1 MLGLLLVT
9 WLVWVGGATTLV
21 PYGRASAAGWIVL
34 VCVAGVVVWRRARPR
49 APDPLRAR
57 LFWGAEAV
65 FALAFA
71 AMALLVAYAP
81 DVWNTEKPMDM
92 AFSNAVNRART
103 FPPEDPWLAGAD
115 LNYYYLGHLA
125 LALPVKLAALAP
137 DRGYNVAVAAL
148 FGLTAAAVFTLGA
161 TLWAAIRGE
170 EGARRAGA
178 GAVLLVLVL
187 GNLDGARELAAGGAY
202 DWFAPARV
210 VPDAITEF
218 PWFSFI
224 LGDLHAHVL
233 ALPFTLLVLAFAL
246 QVVLGG
252 PRRGRRG
259 RSRARARGAVR
270 RQRLVVSRH
279 GGRARTG
286 RARAPRG
293 ARLARG
299 RPRAS
304 ASWSCCRSTCA
315 STRRPGG
322 SGWSGTGRDSSTWRC
337 GSARSRSS
345 PASRSRAA
353 RGRSRP
359 GLLAAGAL
367 AALGYAAAG
376 LLAVLLAA
384 SLYAVFS
391 APAPQRA
398 VWLLV
403 AGGLACLLGPELLY
417 VRDEFDG
424 SPLYRMNTVFKLG
437 YQAWLLLGLAG
448 IGALAW
454 RRPGRVF
461 TAAAAAVVLAAAVYP
476 IAGTYARTDGF
487 ARTPTLDG
495 LGWLRER
502 APGDPGAIAWLNA
515 HAPTGAVVLESTG
528 EDYSPDGHA
537 RISTFTGLPTV
548 LGWPG
553 HELQWGHDARA
564 RAGRTSSGSTGSPT
578 RRGAAAARAVRDPLR
593 RRGTAG
599 ARRPRARGRGQVGRA
614 RPARVRP
621 RGHDVW
627 ELSPGAR
634 TATRASRRSGST
646 ARAA

>member
-1 MLGLLLVT
+1 MA
-9 WLVWVGGATTLV
+9 GG
-21 PYGRASAAGWIVL
+21 R
-34 VCVAGVVVWRRARPR
+34 
-49 APDPLRAR
+49 
-57 LFWGAEAV
+57 
-65 FALAFA
+65 
-71 AMALLVAYAP
+71 
-81 DVWNTEKPMDM
+81 DV
-92 AFSNAVNRART
+92 
-103 FPPEDPWLAGAD
+103 
-115 LNYYYLGHLA
+115 NYYYLGHLA

-170 EGARRAGA
+170 EGARRAGV
-178 GAVLLVLVL
+178 GAVVLVLVL
-187 GNLDGARELAAGGAY
+187 GNLDGARRAGGHGAY
-202 DWFAPARV
+202 DWFAPARAA
-210 VPDAITEF
+210 PDAITEF

-233 ALPFTLLVLAFAL
+233 ALPFTLLMLAFAL
-246 QVVLGG
+246 QVVLGR
-252 PRRGRRG
+252 PAPGRRG

-270 RQRLVVSRH
+270 RRRLVVSRH

-286 RARAPRG
+286 RARAARG

-299 RPRAS
+299 RPRHQRRGRA
-304 ASWSCCRSTCA
+304 AVPPALRPGGRGDRA
-315 STRRPGG
+315 GRGRDGTRRP
-322 SGWSGTGRDSSTWRC
+322 RAVVRL
-337 GSARSRSS
+337 ARALRR
-345 PASRSRAA
+345 PRVRGPRVGA
-353 RGRSRP
+353 RGRPAGGGRP
-359 GLLAAGAL
+359 GRAGH
-367 AALGYAAAG
+367 AAAG
-376 LLAVLLAA
+376 LLAVLLAVA
-384 SLYAVFS
+384 LHAVFS

-437 YQAWLLLGLAG
+437 FQAWLLLGLAG

-476 IAGTYARTDGF
+476 IAGTHARTDGF

-502 APGDPGAIAWLNA
+502 APGDLGAIAWLNA
-515 HAPTGAVVLESTG
+515 HAPAGAVVLESTG
-528 EDYSPDGHA
+528 EDYFPDGHA

-553 HELQWGHDARA
+553 RELQWGHREGTRRADVERLYREPDPRAARPLLDRYGIRYVVVGPLERA
-564 RAGRTSSGSTGSPT
+564 DHRRAGEAKWDALGRRAYDRAGTTVWEPSPRPDPGLD
-578 RRGAAAARAVRDPLR
+578 RRDEALGVVGWIAARLLR
-593 RRGTAG
+593 CVE
-599 ARRPRARGRGQVGRA
+599 P
-614 RPARVRP
+614 
-621 RGHDVW
+621 
-627 ELSPGAR
+627 
-634 TATRASRRSGST
+634 
-646 ARAA
+646 